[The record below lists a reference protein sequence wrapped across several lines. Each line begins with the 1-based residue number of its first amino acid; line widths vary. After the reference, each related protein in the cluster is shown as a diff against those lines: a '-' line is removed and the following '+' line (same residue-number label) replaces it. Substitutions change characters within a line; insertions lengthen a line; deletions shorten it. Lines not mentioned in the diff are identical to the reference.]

1 MYDAHGSEDSIQ
13 GKMPVLHKLSLDSM
27 PFQLKSKQVYVYVC
41 LQIDKLI
48 SAKIRKGKGPGV
60 IKIKLGE
67 LL

>member
-13 GKMPVLHKLSLDSM
+13 GKMPVLHELSLDSM
-27 PFQLKSKQVYVYVC
+27 PSQLKSKQVHVYVRMR
-41 LQIDKLI
+41 IDKLI
-48 SAKIRKGKGPGV
+48 SAKIRKGKGPGI